1 MDREEICAI
10 HRQILLLR
18 GEIPWAHTAWR
29 LMGWNGF
36 VLGD

>member
-18 GEIPWAHTAWR
+18 GEIPWAHTTGR
-29 LMGWNGF
+29 LMGRNGF
-36 VLGD
+36 VLCD